1 VEKDKYREVDHL
13 KIKTIGFP
21 RMHKEEG
28 EKRDFTPSLFESLS
42 AFKGVRIFLEKNYG
56 SAMGFTEA
64 DYMAAHSGIEFVAH
78 KEVYIKDLVIVLR
91 APIGEELDLME
102 PGAVLISMLHYDTR
116 LVRND
121 YLKKLEI
128 KSFSMDSV
136 TDDEGVRMVVN
147 YFGTSMGGA
156 RVAYEELKKRNP
168 ERVFKNDQ
176 PVQVSIVGFGAVGL
190 NAAKAFK
197 NLSNEDMRQHHDD
210 YAGLCVNLLTRSI
223 TTNEAHLNSVLKNT
237 DIFVDASWR
246 HDTSKSILKNH
257 EIAELPEHAI
267 LLDITADPYDLDTSP
282 PQVKGIEGIPT
293 GTLDNYVIETN
304 DLVYDTI
311 PDFINTK
318 ERRVVVSCDAW
329 PGVNPVVSMETYGK
343 QLFPFIKLLLDKGPD
358 TLEIESDNRHERA
371 LVRASLAYFE
381 NHN

>member
-1 VEKDKYREVDHL
+1 
-13 KIKTIGFP
+13 
-21 RMHKEEG
+21 
-28 EKRDFTPSLFESLS
+28 
-42 AFKGVRIFLEKNYG
+42 
-56 SAMGFTEA
+56 
-64 DYMAAHSGIEFVAH
+64 
-78 KEVYIKDLVIVLR
+78 
-91 APIGEELDLME
+91 
-102 PGAVLISMLHYDTR
+102 
-116 LVRND
+116 
-121 YLKKLEI
+121 
-128 KSFSMDSV
+128 MDSV

-147 YFGTSMGGA
+147 YLVLLWGA
-156 RVAYEELKKRNP
+156 RVSHMKNLKKRNP
-168 ERVFKNDQ
+168 ERVFNNDQ
-176 PVQVSIVGFGAVGL
+176 PVQVSIIGFGAVGL

-237 DIFVDASWR
+237 DILVDASWR
-246 HDTSKSILKNH
+246 HETSKSIIKNH

-267 LLDITADPYDLDTSP
+267 LLDITADPYDLNIDP

-311 PDFINTK
+311 PDFVDTK

-343 QLFPFIKLLLDKGPD
+343 QLFPFIRLLLGKGPD
-358 TLEIESDNRHERA
+358 NLEIESDNRYERA